1 FPLLF
6 SSTHTSSAGAH
17 TPSLHDALPILADLV
32 VVAVLP
38 QDTDADQVLAQVEG
52 TTHMGTS
59 EKAQS
64 SGVDLQRLVDG
75 VFHGEIR
82 HAGAVS
88 WVGLPGEDRKSTRLN
103 SSDVKTSYAVFC
115 LRKKTCFN

>member
-82 HAGAVS
+82 HAG
-88 WVGLPGEDRKSTRLN
+88 DRKSTRLN
-103 SSDVKTSYAVFC
+103 SSHVKSSYAVFC
-115 LRKKTCFN
+115 LKKNNR